1 MRPEIAGRAR
11 ALLIATLALAA
22 LVAGCATTQHPAA
35 APPAQPP
42 PTAPMSGAAT
52 TTAAP
57 AGFPFDYYERGGDA
71 NGRVYRIASAESQ
84 LDIYVY
90 RAGRFAR
97 LGHNHIV
104 TSRDVTG
111 FAQTGDDPTHSRFD
125 LYFPVDKLSVDE
137 PELRAAA
144 GDDFASQPS
153 ESDIAGTRKNML
165 GEKMLDAAQF
175 PFVVVS
181 GRGNGGTASAPEF
194 DLSITVRGITHP
206 VHAPATFARAG
217 DAWTAT
223 GEVRLSHAELGLEP
237 FSVLGGALSVQ
248 DEFVVRYR
256 ITARPR

>member
-1 MRPEIAGRAR
+1 MRSRMPTERVRRRLAC
-11 ALLIATLALAA
+11 ALLVAALA
-22 LVAGCATTQHPAA
+22 AGCATERGPSPAPETPAPAEVASEPAA
-35 APPAQPP
+35 AG
-42 PTAPMSGAAT
+42 AP
-52 TTAAP
+52 AP
-57 AGFPFDYYERGGDA
+57 AGFPFDFYQSGA
-71 NGRVYRIASAESQ
+71 TSGRVYRIASDESQ

-90 RAGRFAR
+90 RGGRLAR

-111 FAQTGDDPTHSRFD
+111 FALTADDPARSRFD
-125 LYFPVDKLSVDE
+125 LYFPVDALSIDE

-181 GRGNGGTASAPEF
+181 GRAGGGTTEAPEF
-194 DLSITVRGITHP
+194 DLTITVRGITHAM
-206 VHAPATFARAG
+206 HAPASLTHDG
-217 DAWTAT
+217 DALRAN

-237 FSVLGGALSVQ
+237 FSVLGGALAVQ
-248 DEFVVRYR
+248 DGFVVRYR
-256 ITARPR
+256 ITARAR